1 MSKGSESPAAAG
13 PGEPTV
19 RQVMA
24 PVPVT
29 ATPRTTVGEAH
40 RLLAE
45 HRTGHLPVLDDDG
58 LLVGIV
64 SQRDLLGADSDA
76 LPIGEV
82 MKRSV
87 FVLSPDTPMSR
98 AARIFRRRHIPVLLV
113 LDGRS
118 LAGVVRAVDVLES
131 AWDHAKP
138 SGP

>member
-1 MSKGSESPAAAG
+1 
-13 PGEPTV
+13 V
-19 RQVMA
+19 REVMA

-45 HRTGHLPVLDDDG
+45 HKTGHLPVLDDG

-64 SQRDLLGADSDA
+64 SLRDLLGADSDA

-82 MKRSV
+82 MMRSV

-98 AARIFRRRHIPVLLV
+98 AARIFRRRHVPVLLV
-113 LDGRS
+113 LEGRS